1 MGSGARGSEMLG
13 KEGEPKELP
22 FWPRAETGDRMAA
35 LLRELVTELPSTE
48 TFEALR
54 LKIPMAS
61 S

>member
-1 MGSGARGSEMLG
+1 
-13 KEGEPKELP
+13 
-22 FWPRAETGDRMAA
+22 MAA

-48 TFEALR
+48 TLEALR